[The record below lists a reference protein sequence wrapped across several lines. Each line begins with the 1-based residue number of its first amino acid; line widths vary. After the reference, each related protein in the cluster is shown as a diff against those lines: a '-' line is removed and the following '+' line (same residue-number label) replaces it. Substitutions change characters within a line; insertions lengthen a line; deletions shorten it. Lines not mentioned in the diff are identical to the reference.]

1 VDIPIEEGPMRN
13 YKITTLEEH
22 LKMEKV
28 DKEKLL
34 DKLNELNDEAF
45 TLMHH
50 HGSHG
55 AELDH
60 KEDVL

>member
-1 VDIPIEEGPMRN
+1 MRN
-13 YKITTLEEH
+13 YKTNTLEEH

-34 DKLNELNDEAF
+34 DRLNELNDEVF
-45 TLMHH
+45 TFKHH

-55 AELDH
+55 AKLQH

>member
-1 VDIPIEEGPMRN
+1 VDIPIEEGPVRN
-13 YKITTLEEH
+13 YKTNTLEEH

-34 DKLNELNDEAF
+34 DRLNELNDEVF
-45 TLMHH
+45 TFKHH

-55 AELDH
+55 AKLQH